1 MSYSRNIIAIL
12 VFYFICTVNA
22 NAITSCEFD
31 EYLMKSYRYMTFD
44 DDIIPRKL
52 LHFIEQYGA
61 DVKNT
66 QCTTESLRNIR
77 KGASTFIHLDG
88 NHERPKFNAQNFTD
102 EEVVVLNLFFEYV
115 MSKYNSFY
123 SASSKK
129 KHEQKN
135 LIDLISELS
144 NVSKSILIS
153 AANNPTPQGIVTS
166 VATNYVPSWVYL
178 WIRSDNPFKHNPNYD
193 IDYSWLT
200 LKCDIFLQSFPDS
213 KYSAAAKKAVNN
225 DLVIELR
232 ENIKDRLN
240 FHFGLGFAA
249 GKTFTSSVFD
259 PHEDFISVSI
269 IHLRLQFF
277 SFVALNQ
284 IDYSIGNGETSIVGV
299 DMFGGYALVD
309 RESFGIDIFGG
320 VGFSD
325 VTLKTP
331 DNKEKDK
338 TYGYLAAGTQVF
350 KRFPLGD
357 VFDVMPKIQW
367 IIKYHPACSNEV
379 THKEGVG
386 YINQIFGGLSF
397 DVKLPMG
404 KARKKKG

>member
-61 DVKNT
+61 DVENT

-135 LIDLISELS
+135 LINLISELS

-232 ENIKDRLN
+232 ENIKNRLN